1 MEKLDKILSSEG
13 IKMVMRK
20 NSEGL
25 LYGITYID
33 HTSKCVFNGST
44 LGSSYAAKAI
54 QERCEDVVIKPQ
66 NRALDNS
73 EHNEF
78 QSNKNA
84 VSFIS
89 AEQVQKIIDSIIS
102 PEYNGEYI
110 SKELKGKRRKRKRKG
125 QSDNQ

>member
-1 MEKLDKILSSEG
+1 
-13 IKMVMRK
+13 MRK

-33 HTSKCVFNGST
+33 HTSKCIYNGST

-54 QERCEDVVIKPQ
+54 QERCEYVVIKSQ
-66 NRALDNS
+66 NRVLNNS
-73 EHNEF
+73 QHSKF
-78 QSNKNA
+78 QSTKNA
-84 VSFIS
+84 APFIS
-89 AEQVQKIIDSIIS
+89 AEQLQKIIDSIIS

-110 SKELKGKRRKRKRKG
+110 PKELKGKRRKRKRKG